1 MSDLT
6 ATSSEEVYDLL
17 NVLAD
22 ERCRSVFY
30 YFARQS
36 TEVAR
41 VDDLADFIRD
51 RDHREA
57 DGTPTEARL
66 HHVTLPRLAELGVLE
81 YDARSNTARYRGRPN
96 VEAWVN
102 HVVERREASDV
113 PA

>member
-17 NVLAD
+17 NVLVD
-22 ERCRSVFY
+22 DLCRSVLS
-30 YFARQS
+30 YFVRQS

-41 VDDLADFIRD
+41 VQDLADVVRD
-51 RDHREA
+51 RREVDA
-57 DGTPTEARL
+57 TPTEARL
-66 HHVTLPRLAELGVLE
+66 HHVTLPRLAELGVLD
-81 YDARSNTARYRGRPN
+81 YDARSNTARYRAQPK

-102 HVVERREASDV
+102 RVVERREASDV